1 MRHSACSRRIDI
13 LRRAVTIPRRFA
25 LLALLV
31 LAATSC
37 ASSFRSAAAVV
48 DGRRITD
55 KDLQQEVASAL
66 ADPQTAQQ
74 FQGDEGRAELT
85 RQALVELIQNELI
98 EETAIR
104 RRIVPARAAIDQQL
118 QQIEGQFSTQQEF
131 EQRLKQAGLSLALL
145 RQRIENK
152 LVADKLKADLAP
164 SVSDAEVR
172 AVYARERAQFRQIM
186 AKHILFQVDQTTTDA
201 QALKQANDALAQL
214 RGGADFSA
222 LAKKLSD
229 DTGSKPNGGDLGGWV
244 SISSLDQSFAAAAWS
259 AKIRVVTDPVRSQF
273 GYHLIL
279 TERKRVQPLTEV
291 SAQLRGQ
298 LQQQGGDAA
307 LSDFIRK
314 LVKRAHIEVNPRY
327 GDWDPQRGTIRPH
340 EFFQPGPV
348 DTTTQT
354 PLPQPSLPLGI
365 PTP

>member
-1 MRHSACSRRIDI
+1 LCSRVGATRSSSRHPRNLPRGSRAGCSMLHSACSRRIDI

-31 LAATSC
+31 LASTSC

-104 RRIVPARAAIDQQL
+104 RRIVPARALIDQQL

-131 EQRLKQAGLSLALL
+131 EQRLQQAGLTLALL
-145 RQRIENK
+145 KHRIENK
-152 LVADKLKADLAP
+152 LVVDKLKANLAP

-186 AKHILFQVDQTTTDA
+186 AKHILFQVDQTTTEA
-201 QALKQANDALAQL
+201 QALKQAKD
-214 RGGADFSA
+214 
-222 LAKKLSD
+222 
-229 DTGSKPNGGDLGGWV
+229 
-244 SISSLDQSFAAAAWS
+244 
-259 AKIRVVTDPVRSQF
+259 
-273 GYHLIL
+273 
-279 TERKRVQPLTEV
+279 
-291 SAQLRGQ
+291 
-298 LQQQGGDAA
+298 
-307 LSDFIRK
+307 
-314 LVKRAHIEVNPRY
+314 
-327 GDWDPQRGTIRPH
+327 
-340 EFFQPGPV
+340 
-348 DTTTQT
+348 
-354 PLPQPSLPLGI
+354 
-365 PTP
+365 